1 MTATIELYANNAY
14 STIAA
19 TLSSSA
25 TSMTVASG
33 TGTRFPSP
41 TGNQFFRLTLTSHN
55 SPNTIFE
62 IVYVTA
68 RSGDVLTIIRGQES
82 STAQSWA
89 ISDLCGNVPT
99 AGMLNQFQQPSVGID
114 TGAVDG
120 YLVSTPQHQTV
131 YYTGM
136 PCTFYS
142 LNANTSAVPTLDLNG
157 LGAAAIKNANGSALL
172 SGQLPANTPIS
183 VVFNSDDFSWRLVS
197 PFGLPTSLSPLKAV
211 VTDSVGRITN
221 ADPSVAQINYLANW
235 NNSIQQNM
243 SNPGYLIQPQ
253 GMLFQ
258 FGTGTASTAGVDF
271 TFAVPFPNA
280 MQYAF
285 ATVLTASSASLSAN
299 GPVGCNI
306 INQQTVR
313 VYSVVGT
320 PAVSVLA
327 IGY

>member
-1 MTATIELYANNAY
+1 MTALIELYANNAY
-14 STIAA
+14 ST
-19 TLSSSA
+19 LGSPVSSSGQ
-25 TSMTVASG
+25 TTITVTNGAV
-33 TGTRFPSP
+33 FPSP
-41 TGNQFFRLTLTSHN
+41 TGNQFFRITVTLVSA
-55 SPNTIFE
+55 PNTVIE
-62 IVYVTA
+62 IMYCTS
-68 RSGDVLTIIRGQES
+68 RTGNNLTVMRGQEGT
-82 STAQSWA
+82 TATTWVTGS
-89 ISDLCGNVPT
+89 LCANEAT
-99 AGMLNQFQQPSVGID
+99 AGTYNQFMQPYVGVD
-114 TGAVDG
+114 TGAVNG
-120 YLVSTPQHQTV
+120 YLVSTPQHQTA

-142 LNANTSAVPTLDLNG
+142 LNANTSTAPTLDLNG

-172 SGQLPANTPIS
+172 TGQLPANTPIS

-221 ADPSVAQINYLANW
+221 ADPTVVQINFLSNW
-235 NNSIQQNM
+235 LNSIQQNM

-253 GMLFQ
+253 GMFFQ

-271 TFAVPFPNA
+271 TFAVPFPNV

-299 GPVGCNI
+299 GPVGCDI
-306 INQQTVR
+306 INPQTVR
-313 VYSVVGT
+313 VYTVVGT
-320 PAVSVLA
+320 PAVSILA